1 MLSFKPTVQH
11 FANFNLWVQTGIRSF
26 KKYLGRVLLNFAY
39 LRKRY
44 KKKTNTWIEKSIC
57 YHTPEFAFGD
67 SIKEL
72 ENKGNVESCRQ
83 LKSVDW
89 ALLNRRHLKPP
100 KTTTAKP

>member
-72 ENKGNVESCRQ
+72 ENKYSKASFYAIIVSR
-83 LKSVDW
+83 KT
-89 ALLNRRHLKPP
+89 LLGSK
-100 KTTTAKP
+100 